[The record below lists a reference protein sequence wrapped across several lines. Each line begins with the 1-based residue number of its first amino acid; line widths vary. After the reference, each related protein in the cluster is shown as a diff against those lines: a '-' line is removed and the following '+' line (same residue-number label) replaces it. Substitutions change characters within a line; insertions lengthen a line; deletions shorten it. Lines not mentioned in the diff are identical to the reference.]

1 MSGKTFLTP
10 KELGAILGVSPST
23 VSRRIKD
30 HTIPTMAFGG
40 MLLIPASFIKD
51 LEDRAMATMEPS
63 KGPDGG
69 SR

>member
-1 MSGKTFLTP
+1 MSGKLFLTP
-10 KELGAILGVSPST
+10 KEIGAILGVSPST
-23 VSRRIKD
+23 VSRRMKD
-30 HTIPTMAFGG
+30 HTLPTAEFGG

-51 LEDRAMATMEPS
+51 LEDRAIASVKLS